1 MKKIKFPGILLAWM
15 IFLGASLSGSVFCA
29 DQQLN
34 ADLQAFTAE
43 RNNIRSTFR
52 LALHKTFYAGRPLEN
67 LNLIE
72 MDRSKILSEATARN
86 LEIKNVMLS
95 REIGAA
101 ALENAKSQSDL
112 YVSQSLSDSRSGVF
126 DRIVKEAEYKSTVT
140 CVNPNALTKED
151 KECIKINP
159 PNPGVFNMYYDQAR
173 PQGYYQSNIYAS
185 ESPETGIDNSQRYNI
200 KINKKFTGGVNGFI
214 SNTLMR
220 KDYLYIEKYGFDLID
235 SYNRQWTNNVSI
247 GLSTP
252 LPGTRYFGALA
263 PIETSIKI
271 ADFNQIGTFWNMQSA
286 INNSLT
292 RIEQAYWNLTLAY
305 KRYQV
310 TLASKE
316 RLSKQVE
323 RGRRMFALQEVTRYD
338 KAVVEAQFASL
349 GRQEDEVLND
359 FILASNVLV
368 DLLDYPTDAV
378 ILPQDEDLSLAD
390 SRQPEIQDIVRE
402 SVLYNPRLQI
412 AKVNTGIAMMLR
424 DQSAGMLK
432 PDMSV
437 SATLGS
443 NQSNAVYGFH
453 GPFDAIGKVLNPDS
467 ATQNYSFIYNRQWN
481 NVSAKT
487 AVEINESRVR
497 QQEIILAQTRRT
509 VAGQIVVAVASVQS
523 MNERVEIA
531 KQEME
536 MARTVFVRAEKQR
549 NLGVINDF
557 ELALKL
563 QDLRSSELAY
573 ESILVSR
580 RLAEVE
586 VRLAAG
592 AIWRK
597 DSSAGAGP

>member
-1 MKKIKFPGILLAWM
+1 MKKINSSGILLFGTLLFAT
-15 IFLGASLSGSVFCA
+15 FFVESVFSA
-29 DQQLN
+29 ERGLQ
-34 ADLQAFTAE
+34 ADLQASAADK
-43 RNNIRSTFR
+43 NNTRSTFR
-52 LALHKTFYAGRPLEN
+52 LALHKAFYEGRPLEN

-72 MDRSKILSEATARN
+72 MDRGKTLSEALARN
-86 LEIKNVMLS
+86 LEIKNVILS
-95 REIGAA
+95 KEISGA
-101 ALENAKSQSDL
+101 ALENAKSQLDL

-126 DRIVKEAEYKSTVT
+126 ERVVREAEYKSTVT
-140 CVNPNALTKED
+140 CVNPDAPTREA

-159 PNPGVFNMYYDQAR
+159 PNPGVFNMWYDQAR

-185 ESPETGIDNSQRYNI
+185 EPPETGIDNSQRYRVQL
-200 KINKKFTGGVNGFI
+200 NKQFSNGVNGFI

-263 PIETSIKI
+263 PVDIAIKI

-286 INNSLT
+286 INNILT
-292 RIEQAYWNLTLAY
+292 GIERAYWNLTLAY

-316 RLSKQVE
+316 RLSKQLE
-323 RGRRMFALQEVTRYD
+323 KTRRMFSLQEVTRYD

-349 GRQEDEVLND
+349 GRQESEVLNN

-368 DLLDYPTDAV
+368 DLLDYSQDAV
-378 ILPQDEDLSLAD
+378 ILPQDEDLSVAD
-390 SRQPEIQDIVRE
+390 SGPIEMQDIVRD
-402 SVLYNPRLQI
+402 SVLYNPKLQL
-412 AKVNTGIAMMLR
+412 AKVNVGIAMMLHE
-424 DQSAGMLK
+424 QSAGLLK

-437 SATLGS
+437 SATLSS

-453 GPFDAIGKVLNPDS
+453 GPLDAVGKALNPDS

-487 AVEINESRVR
+487 ALEINESRVR
-497 QQEIILAQTRRT
+497 QQEIMLAQTRRT

-536 MARTVFVRAEKQR
+536 MARTVFFRAEKQR

-563 QDLRSSELAY
+563 QDLRSAELAY
-573 ESILVSR
+573 ESVLVSR
-580 RLAEVE
+580 RIAEVE
-586 VRLAAG
+586 VRQAAG
-592 AIWRK
+592 AMWRK
-597 DSSAGAGP
+597 DSFNGAGP

>member
-1 MKKIKFPGILLAWM
+1 MKKIKASGILLFWTLLLAV
-15 IFLGASLSGSVFCA
+15 SLVKSVFSAEQGLQVNLHDSAA
-29 DQQLN
+29 DK
-34 ADLQAFTAE
+34 
-43 RNNIRSTFR
+43 NNTRSTFR
-52 LALHKTFYAGRPLEN
+52 HSLHKTFYEGRPLEN
-67 LNLIE
+67 LNLID
-72 MDRSKILSEATARN
+72 MDRGKVLSEALARN
-86 LEIKNVMLS
+86 LEIKNVVLS
-95 REIGAA
+95 KEISAA
-101 ALENAKSQSDL
+101 ALENAKSQLDL

-126 DRIVKEAEYKSTVT
+126 DRVVREAEYKSTVT
-140 CVNPNALTKED
+140 CVNPNDLDRETKQ
-151 KECIKINP
+151 CIKINP
-159 PNPGVFNMYYDQAR
+159 PNPGVFNMWYDQAR

-185 ESPETGIDNSQRYNI
+185 ESPETGIDNSQRY
-200 KINKKFTGGVNGFI
+200 KVQFNKQFANGANSFI

-263 PIETSIKI
+263 PVDISVKI

-286 INNSLT
+286 INNILT
-292 RIEQAYWNLTLAY
+292 GIERAYWNLTLAY

-316 RLSKQVE
+316 RLSKQLE
-323 RGRRMFALQEVTRYD
+323 KTRRMFSLQEVTRYD

-349 GRQEDEVLND
+349 GRQESEVLND

-368 DLLDYPTDAV
+368 DLLDYSQETV
-378 ILPQDEDLSLAD
+378 ILPQDEDLSMVD
-390 SRQPEIQDIVRE
+390 SGPIEIQNIVRD
-402 SVLYNPRLQI
+402 SVLYNPKLQL
-412 AKVNTGIAMMLR
+412 AKVNVGIAMMLHE
-424 DQSAGMLK
+424 QSAGLLK

-437 SATLGS
+437 SATLSS
-443 NQSNAVYGFH
+443 NQSNALYGFH
-453 GPFDAIGKVLNPDS
+453 GPLDAVGKALNPDS

-487 AVEINESRVR
+487 ALEINESRVR
-497 QQEIILAQTRRT
+497 QQEIMLAQTRRT

-531 KQEME
+531 LQEME
-536 MARTVFVRAEKQR
+536 MARTVFVRAERQR

-563 QDLRSSELAY
+563 QDLRGAELAY
-573 ESILVSR
+573 ESVLVSR
-580 RLAEVE
+580 RIAEVD
-586 VRLAAG
+586 VRQAAG
-592 AIWRK
+592 AMWRK
-597 DSSAGAGP
+597 DSSTGAGP